1 MLITE
6 SQILY
11 KQCGDDCR
19 RVGLGTFLY
28 GKSISFVPS
37 SLRNVRKERIRT
49 SDTAYEVPT

>member
-28 GKSISFVPS
+28 DKNISFVQS